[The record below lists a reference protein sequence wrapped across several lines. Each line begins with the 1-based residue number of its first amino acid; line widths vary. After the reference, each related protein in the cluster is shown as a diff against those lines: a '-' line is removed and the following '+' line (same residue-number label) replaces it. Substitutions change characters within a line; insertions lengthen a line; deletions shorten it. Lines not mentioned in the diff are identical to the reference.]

1 MAMLWCFL
9 MDHIFFLFLKTV
21 ICHRTERK
29 EEEEKVLS
37 LQRAPHIS
45 FDLLGERTASRLRD
59 IQYRRPAL

>member
-1 MAMLWCFL
+1 MLWCFL
-9 MDHIFFLFLKTV
+9 MDHIFFPLFKNCNLSQN
-21 ICHRTERK
+21 REE